1 MHAICHLI
9 AGYAIKNGILTL
21 KIFVVGVAFSDLKCN
36 RNKTNINT
44 TDPGPG
50 RGRKRL
56 SQEKEE
62 TMNGKFAKL
71 FLGPAAAVL
80 AATLFAVPASAKDIR
95 FTLGEYSANTKIEFE
110 KAARAF
116 EAKNPDIRIKIEV
129 IPWSNYLQ
137 ALTTDISGNNAP
149 DMSVVAS
156 IWLADFTAQGLAAP
170 MTEVAPAGL
179 VDKFIPAMLTPSYI
193 DGKLMGL
200 PIAASAR
207 AMMINTSLYEKAGV
221 KPPKTWDEL
230 KDGCAKIAKLGNNTF
245 GFGLPGKEEEVD
257 VYFYYAL
264 WSYGGRIFKED
275 GKSGLDSPEAI
286 AAAKLYRELVKSGCT
301 QPTPTAYSREDVFN
315 MFKQGKVGTVF
326 TFPMLVPQ
334 IQKEAPNLKYA
345 VLPFPVKAQK
355 TTMAITDS
363 VMVFKSSKS
372 KEEVRKFLDFIYQR
386 DFRVQF
392 DKADGLLP
400 VTKDELADPHFQQNK
415 DIKAFAD
422 GLAFAQFQPNVKG
435 YDQVIDITRSALQR
449 IYLGEATPEAALKDA
464 AAAVNKAR
472 GR

>member
-1 MHAICHLI
+1 MLQNYRNADYVKPRSQGGCGRRETAMGGKMKAL
-9 AGYAIKNGILTL
+9 ALRLALASALTAL
-21 KIFVVGVAFSDLKCN
+21 
-36 RNKTNINT
+36 
-44 TDPGPG
+44 
-50 RGRKRL
+50 
-56 SQEKEE
+56 
-62 TMNGKFAKL
+62 
-71 FLGPAAAVL
+71 AAASP
-80 AATLFAVPASAKDIR
+80 AVAKEIR

-116 EAKNPDIRIKIEV
+116 EAENPDIQVRIEV

-137 ALTTDISGNNAP
+137 TLTTDISGNNAP

-156 IWLADFTAQGLAAP
+156 IWLADFTAQGLVAP
-170 MTEVAPAGL
+170 MSQIASPELVA
-179 VDKFIPAMLTPSYI
+179 KFIPAMLTPSYI
-193 DGKLMGL
+193 DGELMGL

-207 AMMINTSLYEKAGV
+207 AMMVNTDLYAQASAS
-221 KPPKTWDEL
+221 PPKTWDEL
-230 KDGCAKIAKLGNNTF
+230 EEASARISALGDRF

-264 WSYGGRIFKED
+264 WSFGGRIFDEN
-275 GKSGLDSPEAI
+275 GKSAIASPEGI
-286 AAAKLYRELVKSGCT
+286 AAAKLYADMVKGGLT

-315 MFKQGKVGTVF
+315 MFKQGKIGTIF

-334 IQKEAPNLKYA
+334 IQEEAPNLNYE

-363 VMVFKSSKS
+363 VMVFESSDAKDEI
-372 KEEVRKFLDFIYQR
+372 KKFLDFIFQK
-386 DFRVQF
+386 DFRVSF

-400 VTKDELADPHFQQNK
+400 VTTEELADTYFQDNK

-422 GLAFAQFQPNVKG
+422 GLAYAQFQPNVKG

-449 IYLGEATPEAALKDA
+449 IYLGEATPEDALKQA
-464 AAAVNKAR
+464 AEAIDKAR
-472 GR
+472 GM

>member
-1 MHAICHLI
+1 MKGLS
-9 AGYAIKNGILTL
+9 
-21 KIFVVGVAFSDLKCN
+21 VGLAK
-36 RNKTNINT
+36 
-44 TDPGPG
+44 G
-50 RGRKRL
+50 
-56 SQEKEE
+56 
-62 TMNGKFAKL
+62 FA
-71 FLGPAAAVL
+71 
-80 AATLFAVPASAKDIR
+80 ASALAIMVLMATSAEAKEIR

-116 EAKNPDIRIKIEV
+116 EAENPDITIKIEV

-137 ALTTDISGNNAP
+137 TLTTDISGNNAP

-156 IWLADFTAQGLAAP
+156 IWLADFTAQGLVAP
-170 MTEVAPAGL
+170 MSEIASSEL

-193 DGKLMGL
+193 DGQLMGL

-207 AMMINTSLYEKAGV
+207 AMMINSDLYEKAGV
-221 KPPKTWDEL
+221 TPPTNWDQL
-230 KDGCAKIAKLGNNTF
+230 RDASAKISALGDTF

-264 WSYGGRIFKED
+264 WSFGGRIFD
-275 GKSGLDSPEAI
+275 DNGKSAIASPEGI
-286 AAAKLYRELVKSGCT
+286 AAAKLYAEMVKQGYT

-315 MFKQGKVGTVF
+315 MFKQGKVGTIF

-334 IQKEAPNLKYA
+334 IQAEAPDLNYS
-345 VLPFPVKAQK
+345 VLPFPVEVQK

-363 VMVFKSSKS
+363 VMVFESSDA
-372 KEEVRKFLDFIYQR
+372 KEEIKKFLDFIFEK
-386 DFRVQF
+386 DFRVGF

-400 VTKDELADPHFQQNK
+400 VTQDELSDSYFQENK

-422 GLAFAQFQPNVKG
+422 GLAYAQFQPNVEG

-449 IYLGEATPEAALKDA
+449 VYLGEATPEDALKEA
-464 AAAVNKAR
+464 AAAIDKAR
-472 GR
+472 GM